1 MPGPL
6 SDHERELVNTVIST
20 HAAGERAAWC
30 QEVLQ
35 YLGRF
40 KWAGNTADWA
50 SDDTENLAMNCWCA
64 PIYIAHKKG
73 RLKKKTVD
81 DFSMKA
87 FQYPELSKLHASQ
100 RAAFEFLKGALAGA
114 DEGVP
119 GDLLFFYLDS
129 LEGVYG
135 KDVYAASVP
144 LDKCPVH
151 VAVNMGPG
159 KCVSLWQT
167 PNDYDKYQYCDTR
180 DLVAAIER
188 DRKAKCRFTSMEP
201 FWIVGKKSKSACYIT
216 TATCLSQGLPDDCHE
231 LTTLRWFRDEV
242 VVSTPEGRRRAAEYY
257 ASAPAIVE
265 CIDRRDDAAAVY
277 ANIHRTYILPSVGAV
292 ERHDYRRAYA
302 LFEHMVKT
310 LRADFGR

>member
-1 MPGPL
+1 
-6 SDHERELVNTVIST
+6 VIST
-20 HAAGERAAWC
+20 HASGERAAWC
-30 QEVLQ
+30 KEVLE
-35 YLGRF
+35 YLGQF

-50 SDDTENLAMNCWCA
+50 SNDTTNLAMNCWCA
-64 PIYIAHKKG
+64 PIYIAYKKG
-73 RLKKKTVD
+73 RLKKKTCD

-87 FQYPELSKLHASQ
+87 FQYPELSALHASQ
-100 RAAFEFLKGALAGA
+100 RAAYEFLKGALAGA

-135 KDVYAASVP
+135 KNAYAATVP

-188 DRKAKCRFTSMEP
+188 DRKAKCHFTSMEP

-216 TATCLSQGLPDDCHE
+216 TATCRSLGLPDDCTE
-231 LTTLRWFRDEV
+231 LGTLRWFRDQV
-242 VVSTPEGRRRAAEYY
+242 VMSTPKGARQVADYY
-257 ASAPAIVE
+257 ASAPDIVAR
-265 CIDRRDDAAAVY
+265 IDRRDDAGAIY
-277 ANIHRTYILPSVGAV
+277 AHIHHAYILPAVAAV
-292 ERHDYRRAYA
+292 ERREFTHAHA
-302 LFEHMVKT
+302 LFETMVRH
-310 LRADFGR
+310 LREAYGP